1 MRKAGGTS
9 ERREECNARL
19 KGAGWAMKPSILVIE
34 DDAVARTFAGRIL
47 KPRYEVDFAADAHEA
62 RGKLIGAPVDLVLC
76 DIHLPGETGMELV
89 ERVLSR
95 GDETAVV
102 MVTGDDDPELAD
114 RAFALGAYGY
124 LIKPYREGD
133 LLITVSN
140 ALRRRALE
148 RDARAHERE
157 LEQDVIS
164 KSLET
169 ERVRLL
175 LRNSEE
181 SLEESRLET
190 VHKLS
195 LAVEMRDQ
203 VTGHHLSR
211 MGGYCEEIAR
221 RLGLPSEIRDSIAL
235 AGQMHDIG
243 KIAVPDHILLKP
255 GPLTAGEREQMET
268 HADIGRKILQ
278 GSESPLLRLAESIAW
293 THHEKIDGSGYPRGI
308 SGEGIPIA
316 GRIAAVADVF
326 DALTRDRPYRKAMP
340 LAAATE
346 IMAKGRGT
354 HFDPYVLDAFMSEIP
369 HVAAAA

>member
-1 MRKAGGTS
+1 
-9 ERREECNARL
+9 
-19 KGAGWAMKPSILVIE
+19 MKPSILIVE

-47 KPRYEVDFAADAHEA
+47 KRRYEVDFAADAHEA
-62 RGKLIGAPVDLVLC
+62 RGKLIGAPVDLLLC
-76 DIHLPGETGMELV
+76 DVHMPGESGMELV
-89 ERVLSR
+89 ERILSR
-95 GDETAVV
+95 GDEIAVV
-102 MVTGDDDPELAD
+102 MVTGDDDPALAD
-114 RAFALGAYGY
+114 RAFELGAYGY

-133 LLITVSN
+133 LLISVSN
-140 ALRRRALE
+140 ALRRRALQRE
-148 RDARAHERE
+148 ARAHERE
-157 LEQDVIS
+157 LEQDVVA
-164 KSLET
+164 KSLEA
-169 ERVRLL
+169 EHVRQR
-175 LRNSEE
+175 LRHSEE
-181 SLEESRLET
+181 SLEVARLET

-221 RLGLPSEIRDSIAL
+221 RLGLPGEIRDSIAL

-243 KIAVPDHILLKP
+243 KIAVPDHILLKC
-255 GPLTAGEREQMET
+255 GPLTPDERGRMET

-293 THHEKIDGSGYPRGI
+293 THHEKVDGSGYPRGLG
-308 SGEGIPIA
+308 GEMIPIE

-340 LAAATE
+340 LTAATE
-346 IMAKGRGT
+346 VMAKGRGT
-354 HFDPYVLDAFMSEIP
+354 HFDPYVLDGFMSEIP